1 MKSNIFKKGV
11 SLVLALAMC
20 FSVFWGIGPTTAHAA
35 GEEADVYLIAYPR
48 EGDSNFSGD
57 WGHPG
62 LHYMNGWDSGEA
74 NTTIVRAMDS
84 YEGTACYCIEPGV
97 HQNTGDTYGRRDEDY
112 WDNYPSNLNSTIDGP
127 TIKLLIG
134 RILQYGYTGQI
145 SLGWRSQNST
155 DADNLAHLVATQLL
169 IWETVVG
176 ERDADF
182 NHVSVPA
189 GYDTVKEIISNT
201 HPLREQIFAYYDS
214 IAASVKSH
222 TTIPSFCGQTV
233 EMEWDG
239 SQYIATLTDTNKV
252 LSLFSISASKP
263 GIHFSAIG
271 NDLIITAAEAPSE
284 TVTIT
289 ASKNNSMRRGVV
301 TWTDGTYGPDGGIQD
316 VVSYTQSV
324 SDPVTGYL
332 NVKVSYGSAKIV
344 KTSED
349 GNVAG
354 ISFTITGNG
363 INKAVTTDKNGEILI
378 ENLMPGVYTI
388 TEQAYDIY
396 ETQESQQ
403 VTVVSGQTATVNFSN
418 TLKRGDLAVIKNSE
432 DALNEGMTFHLY
444 GTSLSGQSVDEYAIT
459 DSDGIAY
466 FNDVPIG
473 SGYVLEEVDTPDRYV
488 VPETQTAAIEWNT
501 VTNKSV
507 TNTLKKWNATVTKAD
522 AATGTAQGDGSLA
535 GAVYGV
541 YDGEELVDTY
551 TTDANGQF
559 TTAYYTC
566 GDNWSIQEITPS
578 EGYLLDNTAYL
589 VGAEAKNYTVEL
601 NSSTLSVLETV
612 KKGSIAIIK
621 HTDNGDTQI
630 ETPEN
635 GAEFCVYLKS
645 AGSYDTAAE
654 SERDY
659 LTCDENGFA
668 QTKELPYG
676 VYTVHQVSGWE
687 GRELMDDF
695 DVFITEDGEV
705 YRHLINN
712 AAFESFLK
720 IIKVDAETGNTIPYA
735 GAAFQIYRPDG
746 SLVTQTFTYPEVTT
760 VDTFYTN
767 DQGYLVTPDSL
778 EYGTGYS
785 LVEVQAPYGYV
796 INTEPVYFDV
806 TEDNSSEDGGVIVI
820 EVTKANTAQKGVI
833 KVYKTGEVFASA
845 VVADAVYQPVFSA
858 QGLPGAVYEIT
869 AAEDIYTLDGTLR
882 YSAGEVVDTVTTD
895 ETGYATSKVLY
906 LGKFNIQE
914 ITAPAGMVLNSE
926 VHTVELVY
934 AGQEIEITETSA
946 SFTNERQKVSV
957 SLGKAM
963 EQNEQFGIG
972 MNGEVTAVTFVLY
985 SAEEMT
991 AADGSVIP
999 ADGLLEIVSVNEN
1012 GSATCKTDLPMGS
1025 YYMKEMTTD
1034 GHYMTSDEAYPF
1046 TFEYAGQDTALVEIQ
1061 VNDGIAI
1068 YNRLIYGS
1076 IHGMKK
1082 DDSGNALGGAVIGL
1096 FKDNA
1101 TEFTVDTAILIT
1113 TSAED
1118 GSFSFTQ
1125 VPYGNWIV
1133 REIEAPTGYVL
1144 SDEAYSVT
1152 IDEDGAV
1159 IEIEITNT
1167 LILGAVQL
1175 TKVDADYPD
1184 NKLTGAEFE
1193 VYRDSNGNKELDKD
1207 DESLGSLTEISTGI
1221 YQMEKLVYGD
1231 YFVQETKAPEGFYQ
1245 DSNAYYFEITQH
1257 GEIEIVE
1264 NEAGKGFINDAQV
1277 GSLRIIKTSSDGNV
1291 TGFSF
1296 RVVGPNGYIE
1306 VFTTDE
1312 NGEIVIEGLRIGE
1325 YTVSEVSNEKSQ
1337 NYVLPADKGCTI
1349 FEGATTKVTMH
1360 NELRDTP
1367 KTGDESNPAIWVAL
1381 MVISGVGAT
1390 SCGIYAYKK
1399 SKKK

>member
-1 MKSNIFKKGV
+1 MKTMKKSV
-11 SLVLALAMC
+11 SLLLVFAMC
-20 FSVFWGIGPTTAHAA
+20 LSLLLGIGSVTAHAA
-35 GEEADVYLIAYPR
+35 VEQSDVYLIGYPR
-48 EGDSNFSGD
+48 DGDSNYDAD
-57 WGHPG
+57 WGHPA
-62 LHYMNGWDSGEA
+62 LNYMNGWTTSKSG
-74 NTTIVRAMDS
+74 TTIVRAMGS
-84 YEGTACYCIEPGV
+84 YDGTACYCIEPGV
-97 HQNTGDTYGRRDEDY
+97 PQDTGDTYGSRSEDY
-112 WDNYPSNLNSTIDGP
+112 WDNYPSELNSTIDGP

-145 SLGWRSQNST
+145 SLSWRSQKAE
-155 DADNLAHLVATQLL
+155 DADKLSHLVATQLL
-169 IWETVVG
+169 IWETIVG

-182 NHVSVPA
+182 NHVTVPA
-189 GYDTVKEIISNT
+189 EYDSVKEIVSDT

-214 IAASVKSH
+214 MVASVQAH
-222 TTIPSFCGQTV
+222 TTVPSFCGQTV

-239 SQYIATLTDTNKV
+239 SQYIATLTDTNGV
-252 LSLFSISASKP
+252 LAQFSFSASKA
-263 GIHFSAIG
+263 GIQFAVSG
-271 NDLIITAAEAPSE
+271 NDLIVTAAEAPGE
-284 TVTIT
+284 PVTIT
-289 ASKNNSMRRGVV
+289 ASKNNSMRRGIV
-301 TWTDGTYGPDGGIQD
+301 TWTDGAYGPDGGIQD
-316 VVSYTQSV
+316 VVCYTQSV
-324 SDPVTGYL
+324 SDPVEDAFTI
-332 NVKVSYGSAKIV
+332 KVSFGSAKIV
-344 KTSED
+344 KTSEN

-363 INKAVTTDKNGEILI
+363 INQTVTTDENGEFLI
-378 ENLMPGVYTI
+378 ENLMPGVYTV
-388 TEQAYDIY
+388 TEQSYDIY
-396 ETQESQQ
+396 EPLESRQ
-403 VTVVSGQTATVNFSN
+403 VTVVSGQTATVNFNN
-418 TLKRGDLAVIKNSE
+418 TLKRGDLAVIKTCE
-432 DALNEGMTFHLY
+432 DGLNEGMTFRLY
-444 GTSLSGQSVDEYAIT
+444 GTSLSGQTVDEYAIT

-473 SGYVLEEVDTPDRYV
+473 SGYILEEMDTPDRYV
-488 VPETQTAAIEWNT
+488 VPEAQTAAIEWNT

-507 TNTLKKWNATVTKAD
+507 TNTLKKWNATVTKTD

-541 YDGEELVDTY
+541 YNGEELVDTY

-559 TTAYYTC
+559 TTAYYIC
-566 GDNWSIQEITPS
+566 GDNWSIREITPS
-578 EGYLLDNTAYL
+578 EGYLLDETIYP

-601 NSSTLSVLETV
+601 NSLTLDVVETTQM
-612 KKGSIAIIK
+612 GRIAIIK
-621 HTDNGDTQI
+621 HSDNGDTQI
-630 ETPEN
+630 ETPEE
-635 GAEFCVYLKS
+635 GAEFAVYLKS
-645 AGSYDTAAE
+645 AGSYDAAKE

-668 QTKELPYG
+668 QTKDLPYG
-676 VYTVHQVSGWE
+676 VYTVHQMSGWE

-705 YRHLINN
+705 YRYLINN
-712 AAFESFLK
+712 ATFESFLK

-746 SLVTQTFTYPEVTT
+746 SLVMQTFTYPEVTE

-806 TEDNSSEDGGVIVI
+806 TEDNSTEEGGVTVI

-845 VVADAVYQPVFSA
+845 VVADAVYQPVFAA
-858 QGLPGAVYEIT
+858 QCLPGAVYEIT

-882 YSAGEVVDTVTTD
+882 YSAGEVVDTITTD
-895 ETGYATSKVLY
+895 ETGYATSKALY

-914 ITAPAGMVLNSE
+914 ITAPDGMVLNSE

-957 SLGKAM
+957 SLGKVM

-972 MNGEVTAVTFVLY
+972 MNGEVTAVTFGLY
-985 SAEEMT
+985 AAEEMT
-991 AADGSVIP
+991 AADGCTIP

-1012 GSATCKTDLPMGS
+1012 GSATCQTDLPMGS
-1025 YYMKEMTTD
+1025 YYLKEMTTD
-1034 GHYMTSDEAYPF
+1034 GHYLTSDETYPF
-1046 TFEYAGQDTALVEIQ
+1046 TFEYAGQDTTVVEIQ

-1068 YNRLIYGS
+1068 YNQLIYGS
-1076 IHGMKK
+1076 IHGVKK
-1082 DDSGNALGGAVIGL
+1082 DDSGNTLGGAVIGL
-1096 FKDNA
+1096 FKDDA
-1101 TEFTVDTAILIT
+1101 SEFTVDTAILT
-1113 TSAED
+1113 TISAED

-1144 SDEAYSVT
+1144 SEEAYSVT
-1152 IDEDGAV
+1152 IEGDCAV
-1159 IEIEITNT
+1159 IEVEITNT

-1193 VYRDSNGNKELDKD
+1193 VYRDSNGNKEMDKD
-1207 DESLGSLTEISTGI
+1207 DESLGTLTEISTGI
-1221 YQMEKLVYGD
+1221 YQMEKLVYGG
-1231 YFVQETKAPEGFYQ
+1231 YFVQETKAPDGFYL

-1257 GEIEIVE
+1257 GEIEVVE
-1264 NEAGKGFINDAQV
+1264 NEAGKGFINAAQV

-1291 TGFSF
+1291 AGFSF

-1312 NGEIVIEGLRIGE
+1312 NGEIVIDGLRIGD
-1325 YTVSEVSNEKSQ
+1325 YTVSEVANEKAQ
-1337 NYVLPADKGCTI
+1337 NYVLPADKDCTI
-1349 FEGATTKVTMH
+1349 FEGATTKVEMH
-1360 NELRDTP
+1360 NEFRDTP

-1381 MVISGVGAT
+1381 MVISGVGAAVC
-1390 SCGIYAYKK
+1390 SIYAYKK

>member
-1 MKSNIFKKGV
+1 MKTMKKSV
-11 SLVLALAMC
+11 SLLLVFAMC
-20 FSVFWGIGPTTAHAA
+20 LSLLLGIGPVTAHAA
-35 GEEADVYLIAYPR
+35 AEQSDVYLIGYPR
-48 EGDSNFSGD
+48 DGDSNYDAD
-57 WGHPG
+57 WGHPA
-62 LHYMNGWDSGEA
+62 LSYMNGWTTSKSG
-74 NTTIVRAMDS
+74 TTIVRAMDS

-97 HQNTGDTYGRRDEDY
+97 PQDTGDIYSSRSEDY
-112 WDNYPSNLNSTIDGP
+112 WDNYPSDLNSTIDGP

-182 NHVSVPA
+182 NHVTVPA
-189 GYDTVKEIISNT
+189 EYDSVKEIISNS
-201 HPLREQIFAYYDS
+201 HPLRDQIFAYYDS
-214 IAASVKSH
+214 MVASVKTH
-222 TTIPSFCGQTV
+222 TTVPSFCGQTV

-239 SQYIATLTDTNKV
+239 SQYIATLTDTNGV
-252 LSLFSISASKP
+252 LANFSFSASKP
-263 GIHFSAIG
+263 GVQFSVSG
-271 NDLIITAAEAPSE
+271 NALTITTSEAPSE
-284 TVTIT
+284 PVSIT
-289 ASKNNSMRRGVV
+289 ASKNNSMRRGIV

-316 VVSYTQSV
+316 VVCYTQSV

-354 ISFTITGNG
+354 ISFTITGNA
-363 INKAVTTDKNGEILI
+363 INQTVTTDENGEFLI
-378 ENLMPGVYTI
+378 ENLMPGVYTV
-388 TEQAYDIY
+388 TEQSYDIY

-403 VTVVSGQTATVNFSN
+403 VTVVSGQTATVTFNN
-418 TLKRGDLAVIKNSE
+418 TLKRGDLAIIKNSE
-432 DALNEGMTFHLY
+432 DGLNEGMTFHLY
-444 GTSLSGQSVDEYAIT
+444 GTSLSGQTVDEYAMT
-459 DSDGIAY
+459 DSDSIAY
-466 FNDVPIG
+466 FYDVPIG
-473 SGYVLEEVDTPDRYV
+473 SGYILEEVDTPDRYV
-488 VPETQTAAIEWNT
+488 VPESQTAAIEWNT

-507 TNTLKKWNATVTKAD
+507 TNTLKKWNATVTKTD

-559 TTAYYTC
+559 TTAYYAC
-566 GDNWSIQEITPS
+566 GDNWSIREISPS
-578 EGYLLDNTAYL
+578 EGYLLDSTTYH

-601 NSSTLSVLETV
+601 NRISLEVTETV
-612 KKGSIAIIK
+612 KMGRIAIIK
-621 HTDNGDTQI
+621 HSDNGDTQI
-630 ETPEN
+630 ETPEE
-635 GAEFCVYLKS
+635 GAEFAVYLKS
-645 AGSYDTAAE
+645 AGSYDAAKD

-668 QTKELPYG
+668 QTNELPYG
-676 VYTVHQVSGWE
+676 VYTVHQVSGWD

-705 YRHLINN
+705 YRYLINN
-712 AAFESFLK
+712 ATFESFLK

-746 SLVTQTFTYPEVTT
+746 TLVTQTFTYPEVTT

-806 TEDNSSEDGGVIVI
+806 TEDNSTEEGGVTVI

-845 VVADAVYQPVFSA
+845 VVADAVYQPVFA
-858 QGLPGAVYEIT
+858 TQGLPGAVYEIT

-882 YSAGEVVDTVTTD
+882 YSGGEVVDTITTD
-895 ETGYATSKVLY
+895 ETGYAVSKELY

-914 ITAPAGMVLNSE
+914 ITAPDGMVLNSE
-926 VHTVELVY
+926 IHTAELVY

-946 SFTNERQKVSV
+946 NFTNERQKVSV

-972 MNGEVTAVTFVLY
+972 MNGEVTAVTFGLY
-985 SAEEMT
+985 AAEEMI
-991 AADGSVIP
+991 AADGCTIP

-1012 GSATCKTDLPMGS
+1012 GSAACKTDLPMGS
-1025 YYMKEMTTD
+1025 YYLKEMTTD
-1034 GHYMTSDEAYPF
+1034 GHYMTSDKTYPF
-1046 TFEYAGQDTALVEIQ
+1046 TFEYAGQDTTVVEIQ

-1096 FKDNA
+1096 FRDDT
-1101 TEFTVDTAILIT
+1101 TEFTVDTAILT
-1113 TSAED
+1113 ATSAED

-1133 REIEAPTGYVL
+1133 REIEAPTGHVL

-1175 TKVDADYPD
+1175 TKVDAEYPD
-1184 NKLTGAEFE
+1184 NKLTGAEFQ

-1207 DESLGSLTEISTGI
+1207 DESMGTLTEISTGI
-1221 YQMEKLVYGD
+1221 YQMEKLVYGG
-1231 YFVQETKAPEGFYQ
+1231 YFVQETKAPEGFYL

-1257 GEIEIVE
+1257 GEIEVVE

-1291 TGFSF
+1291 AGFSF

-1312 NGEIVIEGLRIGE
+1312 NGEIVIEGLRIGD
-1325 YTVSEVSNEKSQ
+1325 YTVSEVANEKSQ
-1337 NYVLPADKGCTI
+1337 NYVLPADKDCTI

-1381 MVISGVGAT
+1381 MVISGMGAA

>member
-1 MKSNIFKKGV
+1 MKTMKKSV
-11 SLVLALAMC
+11 SLLLVFAMC
-20 FSVFWGIGPTTAHAA
+20 LSLLLGIGPVTAHAA
-35 GEEADVYLIAYPR
+35 AEQSDVYLIGYPR
-48 EGDSNFSGD
+48 DGDSNYDAD
-57 WGHPG
+57 WGHPA
-62 LHYMNGWDSGEA
+62 LNYMNGWTTSKSG
-74 NTTIVRAMDS
+74 TTIVRAMDS

-97 HQNTGDTYGRRDEDY
+97 PQDTGDTYSSRSEDY
-112 WDNYPSNLNSTIDGP
+112 WDNYPSDLNSTIDGP

-176 ERDADF
+176 ERDTDF
-182 NHVSVPA
+182 NHVTVPA
-189 GYDTVKEIISNT
+189 EYDSVKEIISNN

-214 IAASVKSH
+214 MVASVKSH
-222 TTIPSFCGQTV
+222 TTVPSFCGQTA

-239 SQYIATLTDTNKV
+239 GQYIATLTDANSV
-252 LSLFSISASKP
+252 VSNFSFSASKP
-263 GIHFSAIG
+263 GIQFSVSA
-271 NDLIITAAEAPSE
+271 NALTITASEAPSE
-284 TVTIT
+284 PVTIT
-289 ASKNNSMRRGVV
+289 ASKNNSMRRGIV
-301 TWTDGTYGPDGGIQD
+301 TWTDGAYGPDGGIQD

-332 NVKVSYGSAKIV
+332 NVKVSYGGARIV

-349 GNVAG
+349 GNVEG
-354 ISFTITGNG
+354 ISFAITGNG
-363 INKAVTTDKNGEILI
+363 INKTVTTDENGELLI
-378 ENLMPGVYTI
+378 ENLMPGVYTV
-388 TEQAYDIY
+388 TEQTYDIY
-396 ETQESQQ
+396 EAQESRQ
-403 VTVVSGQTATVNFSN
+403 VTVVSGQTATVNFNN
-418 TLKRGDLAVIKNSE
+418 TLKRGDLAVIKTCE
-432 DALNEGMTFHLY
+432 DGLNEGMTFHLY
-444 GTSLSGQSVDEYAIT
+444 GTSLSGQTIDEYAIT

-473 SGYVLEEVDTPDRYV
+473 SGYILEEVDTPDRYV
-488 VPETQTAAIEWNT
+488 VPEAQTAAIEWNT

-507 TNTLKKWNATVTKAD
+507 TNTLKKWNATVTKTD
-522 AATGTAQGDGSLA
+522 VATGTAQGDGSLS

-566 GDNWSIQEITPS
+566 GDNWSIREITPS
-578 EGYLLDNTAYL
+578 EGYLLNETVYP
-589 VGAEAKNYTVEL
+589 VGTEAKNYTVEL
-601 NSSTLSVLETV
+601 NSISLEVTETV
-612 KKGSIAIIK
+612 KMGRIAIIK
-621 HTDNGDTQI
+621 HSDNGDTQI
-630 ETPEN
+630 ETPEE
-635 GAEFCVYLKS
+635 GAEFAVYLKS
-645 AGSYDTAAE
+645 AGSYDAAKD

-676 VYTVHQVSGWE
+676 VYTVHQVSGWD

-705 YRHLINN
+705 YRYLINN

-746 SLVTQTFTYPEVTT
+746 SLVTQTFTYPKVTT

-806 TEDNSSEDGGVIVI
+806 TEDNSTEDGGVTVI

-845 VVADAVYQPVFSA
+845 VVADAVYQPVFA
-858 QGLPGAVYEIT
+858 TQGLPGAVYEIT
-869 AAEDIYTLDGTLR
+869 VTEDIYTLDGTLR
-882 YSAGEVVDTVTTD
+882 YTAGEVVDTITTD
-895 ETGYATSKVLY
+895 ETGYATSKALY

-914 ITAPAGMVLNSE
+914 ITAPDGMVLNSE

-957 SLGKAM
+957 SLSKAM

-972 MNGEVTAVTFVLY
+972 MNGEVTAVTFGLY
-985 SAEEMT
+985 AAEEMI
-991 AADGSVIP
+991 AADGSTIP
-999 ADGLLEIVSVNEN
+999 ADGLLEIVSVDEY

-1025 YYMKEMTTD
+1025 YYLKEMTTD

-1096 FKDNA
+1096 FRDNA
-1101 TEFTVDTAILIT
+1101 TEFTVDTAILT
-1113 TSAED
+1113 ATSAED

-1125 VPYGNWIV
+1125 VPYGTWIV

-1152 IDEDGAV
+1152 IDKDGAV
-1159 IEIEITNT
+1159 IEIGITNT

-1184 NKLTGAEFE
+1184 NKLTGAEFQ

-1207 DESLGSLTEISTGI
+1207 DESQGTLTEISTGI
-1221 YQMEKLVYGD
+1221 YQMEKLVYGG
-1231 YFVQETKAPEGFYQ
+1231 YFVQETKAPDGFYL
-1245 DSNAYYFEITQH
+1245 DGNAYYFEITQH
-1257 GEIEIVE
+1257 GKIEVVE

-1291 TGFSF
+1291 EGFDF

-1312 NGEIVIEGLRIGE
+1312 NGEIVIEGLRIGD
-1325 YTVSEVSNEKSQ
+1325 YTVSEVANEKSQ
-1337 NYVLPADKGCTI
+1337 NYVLPADKDCTI
-1349 FEGATTKVTMH
+1349 FEGATTKVEMH
-1360 NELRDTP
+1360 NEFRDTP
-1367 KTGDESNPAIWVAL
+1367 KTGDDSNPILWIAL
-1381 MVISGVGAT
+1381 MSISGVGAAA
-1390 SCGIYAYKK
+1390 CGIYAYKK